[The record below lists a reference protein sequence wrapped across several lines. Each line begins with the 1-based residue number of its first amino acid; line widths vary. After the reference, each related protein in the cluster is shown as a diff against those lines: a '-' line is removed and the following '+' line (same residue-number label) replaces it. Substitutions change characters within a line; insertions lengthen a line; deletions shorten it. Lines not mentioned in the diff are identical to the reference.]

1 MMKYLRPILI
11 LLAISAAICSFYHF
25 KSGDSSKMAFKL
37 APVKKVVALKK
48 IELKPIVTEKV
59 AKSEKTLAKKSHRP
73 IPSIEKIVIQ
83 YFPDIIFETLDDCPR
98 QLTHSKYWS
107 EKISDIDSYC
117 SNTKELES
125 GIEFQTSQKYLNG
138 RLVEYNQSVVASEPV
153 SIKFES
159 LEQLSEVFLWID
171 GAVVFG
177 IKFKSNL
184 VSSYIFFNEEV
195 EQFYKKYNNFYKLY
209 NDTEKERK
217 RMQPRI
223 KILKEGK
230 RLIETLLYD
239 LCKRSKHK
247 KTCDT
252 HQDLVDFRYMP

>member
-11 LLAISAAICSFYHF
+11 LLAIGAAICSFYHF

-37 APVKKVVALKK
+37 APVKKDVALKK
-48 IELKPIVTEKV
+48 IELKPIVSEKV
-59 AKSEKTLAKKSHRP
+59 AKSEKTLAKKSHHP

-98 QLTHSKYWS
+98 KLTHSKYWS
-107 EKISDIDSYC
+107 EKNSDIDSYC

-125 GIEFQTSQKYLNG
+125 GIEFQTRQKYLNG
-138 RLVEYNQSVVASEPV
+138 RLVEYNQSVMASEPV

-184 VSSYIFFNEEV
+184 VSSYFFYNEEV
-195 EQFYKKYNNFYKLY
+195 EQFYRKYNDSEN
-209 NDTEKERK
+209 ERK
-217 RMQPRI
+217 GMQPRI